1 MNARAGFFAKRP
13 DALGTQNL
21 RAMAGP
27 ILICMILGM
36 MILPLPSFLLDLLF
50 TFNIALSVMALLVSM
65 YTQKPL
71 DFAAF
76 PSVLLF
82 STLLRLSLNVA
93 STRIVLLQG
102 HTGPDAAG
110 QVIESFGHFLV
121 GGNFAVGIVV
131 FVILMIINFMVI
143 TKGAGCIAE
152 VGARFTLDAM
162 PGKQMAIDADLN
174 AGLINEERAKKCRQ
188 EVAQEAEF
196 YGSMDGASK
205 FVRGDAIAGLLI
217 MVINIV
223 GGLIVGMVQHDMDFG
238 HAATNYTMLTI
249 GDGLVAQIPSLII
262 STAAGVIVSRV
273 ATDEDIGTQLTGQL
287 FQNPRLLMIT
297 GVIIGIMG
305 LIPGMPHF
313 AFILLGGGL
322 IYAARTM
329 NKRAE
334 AKKKSSAVTD
344 VAPVAVTP
352 AENAEASWEDVALID
367 PLGLEVGYRL
377 IPLVDKNT
385 DGELLKRIKGIRKKF
400 AQEIGF
406 LPPVIHIRDNLEL
419 RPNGYR
425 IALKGV
431 EVGVGEA
438 FPGQWL
444 AINPGAVSAT
454 LPGTQTQDPAFG
466 LPAVW
471 IDTNMREQARVYG
484 YTVVDA
490 STVVATHLNHLVVT
504 HAAEL
509 LGRQEVQALLSV
521 SARTRRRSPKI
532 SCRRP
537 FRSRPC
543 RRCCRTCST
552 KACRSATCARSS
564 TRSRNMRLAFPIRTN
579 SRLWCASRWAAR
591 SRSNGSRVW
600 TTSGDGP
607 RSASGARAAA
617 GAVDR
622 RESGSGAGSRAHAD
636 DLDAER
642 DHASAES
649 GLAAGAAFAA
659 RNAGEVPAPESAA
672 VEGAFLCG
680 SAGYAQCEG
689 GEFDWVVSDGRSPPD
704 KIQPPLG
711 RVRYIELHRAAV
723 RAEIRLR
730 EKPQR
735 IDRAHRFHIRI
746 VRPVADRVEHDSRN
760 A

>member
-21 RAMAGP
+21 RALAGP

-36 MILPLPSFLLDLLF
+36 MILPLPAFLLDLLF
-50 TFNIALSVMALLVSM
+50 TFNIALAVMVLLVSM

-93 STRIVLLQG
+93 STRIVLLEG

-143 TKGAGCIAE
+143 TKGAGRIAE

-174 AGLINEERAKKCRQ
+174 AGLINEETAKKRRQ
-188 EVAQEAEF
+188 AVAQEAEF

-223 GGLIVGMVQHDMDFG
+223 GGLIVGMLQHDMDFG
-238 HAATNYTMLTI
+238 HAATNYTLLTI

-273 ATDEDIGTQLTGQL
+273 ATEEDIGTQLTGQL
-287 FQNPRLLMIT
+287 FQNPRVLMIT

-313 AFILLGGGL
+313 AFMLLGGGL
-322 IYAARTM
+322 IYAARSM

-334 AKKKSSAVTD
+334 AKKKSAVTD
-344 VAPVAVTP
+344 VTP
-352 AENAEASWEDVALID
+352 LAASAAATSAENAEASWEDVALID

-377 IPLVDKNT
+377 IPLVDKNA

-444 AINPGAVSAT
+444 AINPGQVSAA
-454 LPGTQTQDPAFG
+454 LPGAQTQDPAFG

-471 IDTNMREQARVYG
+471 IDTNLREQAQVYG

-509 LGRQEVQALLSV
+509 LGRQEVQALLERIGKDTPSLTEDLVPKVISLTTLQKVLQNLLDESV
-521 SARTRRRSPKI
+521 
-532 SCRRP
+532 
-537 FRSRPC
+537 
-543 RRCCRTCST
+543 
-552 KACRSATCARSS
+552 
-564 TRSRNMRLAFPIRTN
+564 PIRDMRTI
-579 SRLWCASRWAAR
+579 
-591 SRSNGSRVW
+591 
-600 TTSGDGP
+600 
-607 RSASGARAAA
+607 
-617 GAVDR
+617 
-622 RESGSGAGSRAHAD
+622 
-636 DLDAER
+636 LDALQE
-642 DHASAES
+642 HAPK
-649 GLAAGAAFAA
+649 L
-659 RNAGEVPAPESAA
+659 
-672 VEGAFLCG
+672 
-680 SAGYAQCEG
+680 
-689 GEFDWVVSDGRSPPD
+689 SDPHD
-704 KIQPPLG
+704 LT
-711 RVRYIELHRAAV
+711 AAV
-723 RAEIRLR
+723 RLALGRAISQQWYPGNDDLQVMGLDPTLERVLSQALSTGPNPGLEPGLAQTLMNSTQNAMMRQQNLGLPPVLLVQHSLRAMLARFLRRSLPQLKVLSYAEV
-730 EKPQR
+730 P
-735 IDRAHRFHIRI
+735 DT
-746 VRPVADRVEHDSRN
+746 RN
-760 A
+760 VKVVNLIGA

>member
-21 RAMAGP
+21 RALAGP

-36 MILPLPSFLLDLLF
+36 MILPLPAFLLDLLF
-50 TFNIALSVMALLVSM
+50 TFNIALSVMVLLVSM

-93 STRIVLLQG
+93 STRIVLLEG

-143 TKGAGCIAE
+143 TKGAGRIAE
-152 VGARFTLDAM
+152 VGARFALDAM

-174 AGLINEERAKKCRQ
+174 AGLINEEVAKKRRTA
-188 EVAQEAEF
+188 VAQESEF

-223 GGLIVGMVQHDMDFG
+223 GGLIVGMLQHDMDFA
-238 HAATNYTMLTI
+238 HAATNYTLLTI

-287 FQNPRLLMIT
+287 FQNPRVLMIT

-313 AFILLGGGL
+313 AFLLLGGGL
-322 IYAARTM
+322 VYAARSM

-334 AKKKSSAVTD
+334 AKKKSGVITD
-344 VAPVAVTP
+344 VTP
-352 AENAEASWEDVALID
+352 IAAAAAASAEGAEASWEDVALID

-377 IPLVDKNT
+377 IPLVDRNA

-444 AINPGAVSAT
+444 AINPGQVSAT
-454 LPGTQTQDPAFG
+454 LPGTQTTDPAFG

-471 IDTNMREQARVYG
+471 IDTAMREQAQVFG

-504 HAAEL
+504 HSAEL
-509 LGRQEVQALLSV
+509 LGRQEVQALLERIGKDTPSLTDDLVPKTLSLTTLQKVLQNLLDESV
-521 SARTRRRSPKI
+521 
-532 SCRRP
+532 
-537 FRSRPC
+537 
-543 RRCCRTCST
+543 
-552 KACRSATCARSS
+552 
-564 TRSRNMRLAFPIRTN
+564 PIRDMRTI
-579 SRLWCASRWAAR
+579 
-591 SRSNGSRVW
+591 
-600 TTSGDGP
+600 
-607 RSASGARAAA
+607 
-617 GAVDR
+617 
-622 RESGSGAGSRAHAD
+622 
-636 DLDAER
+636 LDALQE
-642 DHASAES
+642 HAP
-649 GLAAGAAFAA
+649 
-659 RNAGEVPAPESAA
+659 RI
-672 VEGAFLCG
+672 
-680 SAGYAQCEG
+680 
-689 GEFDWVVSDGRSPPD
+689 SDP
-704 KIQPPLG
+704 
-711 RVRYIELHRAAV
+711 YELTAAV
-723 RAEIRLR
+723 RLALG
-730 EKPQR
+730 
-735 IDRAHRFHIRI
+735 RAITQQWYPGSNDLQ
-746 VRPVADRVEHDSRN
+746 VMGLDPTLERVLL
-760 A
+760 